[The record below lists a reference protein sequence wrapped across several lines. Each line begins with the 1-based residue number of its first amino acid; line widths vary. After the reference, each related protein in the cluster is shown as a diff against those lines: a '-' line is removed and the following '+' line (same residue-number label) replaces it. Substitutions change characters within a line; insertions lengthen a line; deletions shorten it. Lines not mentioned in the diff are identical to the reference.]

1 MDLTEINAGVSVHRH
16 ALDSM
21 GRAVLF
27 SVGDRSFIFDGHNGR
42 FIDAVPAGVADY
54 LAGGAAGAVAADV
67 LRHTGWLEWLDSYRE
82 GVRPDLQQEQR
93 QAVFLQGAAPE
104 RYRSEEHT
112 AELQSRQYLVC
123 RLLL

>member
-67 LRHTGWLEWLDSYRE
+67 LRHTGWLEWLDSYCE
-82 GVRPDLQQEQR
+82 GGRAGLAEEQR
-93 QAVFLQGAAPE
+93 PAAFLPGAAPE
-104 RYRSEEHT
+104 GY
-112 AELQSRQYLVC
+112 AD
-123 RLLL
+123 